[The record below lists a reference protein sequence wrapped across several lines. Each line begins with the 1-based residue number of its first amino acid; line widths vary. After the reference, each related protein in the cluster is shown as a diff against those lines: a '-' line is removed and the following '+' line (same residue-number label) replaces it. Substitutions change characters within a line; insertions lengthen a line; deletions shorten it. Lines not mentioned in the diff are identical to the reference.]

1 MRQTHSTTVLRGSA
15 DAADAGVGA
24 GRGGGAGGP
33 RTAGRIGVGPLLVG
47 GLVIAAAAVWLTL
60 LQIPGAAGS
69 GESSAQP
76 YPGAGSAPGAAAVAP
91 APAGPV
97 PAAGD
102 LWYRGVAL
110 QMQTGFGPV
119 EAYRPLIAEIAD
131 LGADTVLLC
140 TPGLVEHARA
150 QGIFIDSRKTP
161 SPEDFRDIILE
172 AREMGLKVIVM
183 PILLLTHPRG
193 SEWRGV
199 IEPPDWDDWWRQYR
213 EFIAHF
219 ANIARDA
226 GADALIIGSELVSTE
241 KYTAQWVRTIEI
253 ARKHFPRGRLG
264 YSANWDHYEPVQF
277 WDKLD
282 FVGMTSY
289 YKLADRK
296 GASVDEMIA
305 KWKPIKADVLAWQRK
320 IGKPIVLTE
329 VGWCSQL
336 GAAMAPWNYYQNM
349 HATPEGHEEQRRLYE
364 AFMRVWADTPGVAG
378 VIWWEWTGAE
388 GGAEDFGYTPK
399 GKPAEKLL
407 REWFAG
413 AREPAA
419 DASGSSAP
427 RP

>member
-1 MRQTHSTTVLRGSA
+1 MTSRHAASSGSRHGATFSRRAPISGARLSGGVLL
-15 DAADAGVGA
+15 VGA
-24 GRGGGAGGP
+24 LMIAGSVAALAILRSATATGANATASNNTPPGGAG
-33 RTAGRIGVGPLLVG
+33 
-47 GLVIAAAAVWLTL
+47 AARATFPPAVPT
-60 LQIPGAAGS
+60 IPI
-69 GESSAQP
+69 P
-76 YPGAGSAPGAAAVAP
+76 
-91 APAGPV
+91 PAGE
-97 PAAGD
+97 

-119 EAYRPLIAEIAD
+119 DAYRPLVAEIAD

-140 TPGLVEHARA
+140 TAGFMEHARG
-150 QGIFIDSRKTP
+150 QGVFIDSRKTP

-172 AREMGLKVIVM
+172 ARAMGLKVIVM

-226 GADALIIGSELVSTE
+226 GADGLIIGSELVSTE
-241 KYTAQWVRTIEI
+241 KYTAQWVRTIET
-253 ARKHFPRGRLG
+253 ARKYFPKGRLG

-320 IGKPIVLTE
+320 TGKPIVLTE
-329 VGWCSQL
+329 VGWCSQF
-336 GAAMAPWNYYQNM
+336 GAATAPWNYYQNM

-364 AFMRVWADTPGVAG
+364 AFMRVWADTPAVVG
-378 VIWWEWTGAE
+378 VIWWEWTGSP
-388 GGAEDFGYTPK
+388 GGSEDHGYTPK

-407 REWFAG
+407 RGWFAEDG
-413 AREPAA
+413 DSSA
-419 DASGSSAP
+419 DASDKSTP